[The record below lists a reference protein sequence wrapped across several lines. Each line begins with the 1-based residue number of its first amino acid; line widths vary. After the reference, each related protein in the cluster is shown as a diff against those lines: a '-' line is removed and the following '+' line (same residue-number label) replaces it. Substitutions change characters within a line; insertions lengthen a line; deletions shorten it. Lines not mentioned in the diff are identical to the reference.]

1 LVQWGGNTDTLLG
14 EPFERTCR
22 LPQNQALQCSPH
34 YSGNI
39 SWAVGHKQRYQ
50 YRLHTGR
57 SQVCL
62 PRVPEA
68 WGLGEA
74 SIVRRRGH
82 QKLAWTMM
90 QRVFAEGRGCTRECT
105 NWQHRLKMCA
115 KHHRQPCRRRFQTRR
130 IFEWNGEVH
139 SPHPEIEPKKF
150 RYFSQEIH
158 KN

>member
-1 LVQWGGNTDTLLG
+1 LQWCHGNHRCYWENRLSKLTDYRKIHGTAMFTPLQRKHKLG
-14 EPFERTCR
+14 
-22 LPQNQALQCSPH
+22 
-34 YSGNI
+34 SG
-39 SWAVGHKQRYQ
+39 SQTKVAT
-50 YRLHTGR
+50 RLHTGR